1 MRLRSITTAF
11 LKNGGDYLLM
21 ERSGNNHLMPGYWYG
36 VGGHI
41 EPGEINRPRN
51 AVVREIYEETGLAEH
66 DIDNL
71 HLKYILMRRGKEETV
86 INYIFFGDA
95 KKRAVVENNEG
106 TLNWIPEEN
115 VLKLKFV
122 DALRI
127 SLEHYMNGNLSMDE
141 ILVGVVGKSGGQSAV
156 SWSALQNVD

>member
-1 MRLRSITTAF
+1 MRLRNIATAF

-21 ERSGNNHLMPGYWYG
+21 ERAGNNHLMPGYWYG

-51 AVVREIYEETGLAEH
+51 AVVREINEETGLAEH
-66 DIDNL
+66 DIENL

-95 KKRAVVENNEG
+95 KKRAVSENGEG
-106 TLNWIPEEN
+106 TLNWVPEEK
-115 VLKLKFV
+115 VPGLKFV
-122 DALRI
+122 DALKV
-127 SLEHYMNGNLSMDE
+127 SLEHYMKENFHTDE
-141 ILVGVVGKSGGQSAV
+141 ILVGVVYKARGQPAV
-156 SWSALQNVD
+156 SWSTLQNVD